1 MPTLT
6 TLLTSHAHNASHR
19 RHFAP
24 IVRRFNVPP
33 ILGKL
38 KFAKIVILR
47 AIQAANKGVL
57 DSKDHI
63 RKASCQDI
71 ALRMPFFISSY
82 SLILVAQL

>member
-1 MPTLT
+1 MR
-6 TLLTSHAHNASHR
+6 AIVVI
-19 RHFAP
+19 AP

-57 DSKDHI
+57 GSKVFNRLYKKGILPGHSPEDAFLHI
-63 RKASCQDI
+63 
-71 ALRMPFFISSY
+71 FIFSHPGCS
-82 SLILVAQL
+82 IVAAPQEA